1 MANHTI
7 TNTGVRNVEIMKIMR
22 RKYNE
27 DGAAR
32 AAAANPPEVFTP
44 VTVDQFVQLT
54 FESWRNSW
62 KRAYADEIDDALAA
76 PEMGALQA
84 AKAAVR
90 AKAGA
95 ADAD

>member
-1 MANHTI
+1 MANYTI

-22 RKYNE
+22 KKHND

-54 FESWRNSW
+54 FEGWRNSW
-62 KRAYADEIDDALAA
+62 KRAYADEIDAALAA
-76 PEMGALQA
+76 PEMVALQA
-84 AKAAVR
+84 AKNAVR
-90 AKAGA
+90 AKAGET
-95 ADAD
+95 DAD

>member
-1 MANHTI
+1 MAVFSI

-44 VTVDQFVQLT
+44 VTIDQIVQRT

-62 KRAYADEIDDALAA
+62 KRAYADEIDEALAA
-76 PEMGALQA
+76 PEMVALQA

>member
-1 MANHTI
+1 MATHTI

-44 VTVDQFVQLT
+44 VTIDQFVQRT

-62 KRAYADEIDDALAA
+62 KRAYADEIDTALAA